1 MRVNILPSVCLSA
14 GMFVLLLVA
23 AEGQD
28 DREFKECPE
37 CPAMVGIPAGDFA
50 MGSPTSE
57 QGRFENE
64 GPRHTVSVKAFA
76 LAKYPVTGEEFL
88 AFLQKT
94 GYQPA
99 QCNGLLG
106 IGWHSQGDGRAYSP
120 FVVEPRR
127 WPAMCL
133 DWKDANAYVK
143 WLNGRLR
150 AARPTVKGDPY
161 RLPSEAEWE
170 YAARGG
176 TVTARWWGEDI
187 GKNNADCNGCGSPW
201 DNKVLADVESFAPNP
216 FGLYGMLGN
225 VWEWT
230 EDCWHKSYVGAPKD
244 GSPWRERTCARHVL
258 RGGSWNNLPVF
269 VRAAARTG
277 GAENGGEY
285 DYSSLAGFRLARTLP

>member
-1 MRVNILPSVCLSA
+1 MLLRR
-14 GMFVLLLVA
+14 FLLLCGFLIVCAMPVA
-23 AEGQD
+23 ADGRP

-37 CPAMVGIPAGDFA
+37 CPTMVGIPAGSFI
-50 MGSPTSE
+50 MGSPASE

-64 GPRHTVSVKAFA
+64 GPQHEVSVKAFA
-76 LAKYPVTGEEFL
+76 LAKYSVTGEEFL
-88 AFLQKT
+88 VFLQAT
-94 GYQPA
+94 GYQPKP
-99 QCNGLLG
+99 CNGMLG

-133 DWKDANAYVK
+133 DWSDAHAYVK

-150 AARPTVKGDPY
+150 VARPTVKGDPY

-170 YAARGG
+170 FAARGG
-176 TVTARWWGEDI
+176 TRTARWWGEEV
-187 GKNNADCNGCGSPW
+187 GKNNADCNGCGSPY
-201 DNKVLADVESFAPNP
+201 DNRELADVESFAPNP

-244 GSPWRERTCARHVL
+244 GSPWRDKTCSRHVL
-258 RGGSWNNLPVF
+258 RGGSWNNLSVF
-269 VRAAARTG
+269 VRSAARSG
-277 GAENGGEY
+277 GAADGGEY